1 MNFSKEDSARKPSY
15 SLLSTQSF
23 LKDLRKLDR
32 ADNQRILQTIELLK
46 ADPYV
51 GKRLRGQLEGFRSLR
66 VGDSRVIYTVDES
79 ATIVILQAVGRRSV
93 VYER

>member
-1 MNFSKEDSARKPSY
+1 MNSSREDSAGKANY

-23 LKDLRKLDR
+23 LKDLLKLDK
-32 ADNQRILQTIELLK
+32 ADNRRILQTIELLK

-66 VGDSRVIYTVDES
+66 VGDFRVIYTVDES
-79 ATIVILQAVGRRSV
+79 ARTVILQAVGRRSV